1 MRKPWFYVA
10 GSCFVIAGLNF
21 GFFIRDYLFWPL
33 IPNEEKEPE
42 LAPAGFRY
50 SLAGGTVLIASMCGA
65 YFWYA
70 PSRMVTRVTV
80 YPATQM
86 LGLRTAAPPPSRFL
100 PASLRQRPFFQR
112 AGALSPDDPRERLVP
127 LASVFRLQGSA
138 VGSEMNEWSE
148 LARAKQPVPPAVQ
161 ARLRE
166 FHAATTKLDRQDT
179 LMLRVGDARLAFQL
193 HASPLRESLLR
204 EPPRGLRRMWLTLTK
219 GHTDWSLEPGYTP
232 SPAEHAEHVRRTS
245 RGDADVEPW
254 FLDRA
259 NFDQLF
265 PLDATRYKRKA

>member
-1 MRKPWFYVA
+1 M
-10 GSCFVIAGLNF
+10 
-21 GFFIRDYLFWPL
+21 WPL
-33 IPNEEKEPE
+33 LPSDDEEVK

-100 PASLRQRPFFQR
+100 PASWRQRPYFQR
-112 AGALSPDDPRERLVP
+112 AGALSEKDARERLVP

-138 VGSEMNEWSE
+138 VGSELHEWSE
-148 LARAKQPVPPAVQ
+148 IARAKKPVPPAVQ

-166 FHAATTKLDRQDT
+166 FHAATTKLDQQDT
-179 LMLRVGDARLAFQL
+179 LMLRVGDARLAFQM
-193 HASPLRESLLR
+193 HASPLRETLLN
-204 EPPRGLRRMWLTLTK
+204 EPPRGMRRAWQNLSK
-219 GHTDWSLEPGYTP
+219 GRTDWSSTPGYTP
-232 SPAEHAEHVRRTS
+232 TPAEHAAHTQRMSAGRP
-245 RGDADVEPW
+245 DIEPW